1 MTKTAQAFFR
11 KHLSLAFYFCMSLVA
26 CKSTQVEKAADEN
39 SFQIVV
45 LPDTQYYTA
54 LKHGG
59 TMEMFEEQIKWIK
72 QNQAAEKIAYV
83 AHVGDIVDHG
93 RAKPEEWD
101 RARKVLY
108 QLEAPTKGLPYGIPY
123 GVAVG
128 NHDQTP
134 NGNPTDSS
142 TRVGFEQFFGR
153 KHFEPRPYYGG
164 AHGSSDSNDNHYDLF
179 STGGLDF
186 LVLYLEYNEPGDSE
200 YNAALEKEVHD
211 WAESILTKHAKR
223 KAIIVSHSILAR
235 PAGSKSNEVAGTG
248 NNSTPSKFTPQGKS
262 IYERFKKFPNVFM
275 MLSGHRSG
283 EGLRRDE
290 FNGNVIKSFLA
301 DYQSR
306 TSEPGKRNG
315 GNGLMRLMKFD
326 LKAQTISVRTM
337 APRANGNHLW
347 EEDEDSQFTV
357 PLFK

>member
-1 MTKTAQAFFR
+1 MALVFCLG
-11 KHLSLAFYFCMSLVA
+11 LSA
-26 CKSTQVEKAADEN
+26 CKSTQVEKAMEEDY
-39 SFQIVV
+39 FQIVV
-45 LPDTQYYTA
+45 LPDTQYYTS

-72 QNQAAEKIAYV
+72 QNQEAEKIAYV

-101 RARKVLY
+101 RASAVLY
-108 QLEAPTKGLPYGIPY
+108 QLEAPTKNLPHGIPY

-134 NGNPTDSS
+134 NGNPTESS
-142 TRVGFEQFFGR
+142 TQVGFEQFFGR
-153 KHFEPRPYYGG
+153 KHFETKPYYGG
-164 AHGSSDSNDNHYDLF
+164 AHGPSGSNDNHYDLF
-179 STGGLDF
+179 SAGGQDF
-186 LVLYLEYNEPGDSE
+186 LVLYLEYNEPNDSE
-200 YNAALEKEVHD
+200 YNASLEKEVHD
-211 WAESILTKHAKR
+211 WAEGILTKHANR
-223 KAIIVSHSILAR
+223 KTIIVSHSILAR
-235 PAGSKSNEVAGTG
+235 PAGSKSNEIAGTG

-275 MLSGHRSG
+275 MLSGHRAG
-283 EGLRRDE
+283 EGFRREE
-290 FNGNVIKSFLA
+290 FNGNVIKAFLA

-315 GNGLMRLMKFD
+315 GNGLVRLMKFD
-326 LKAQTISVRTM
+326 MKAQTVSVRTI
-337 APRANGNHLW
+337 APRANGNHVW
-347 EEDEDSQFTV
+347 EEDEDSKFTV